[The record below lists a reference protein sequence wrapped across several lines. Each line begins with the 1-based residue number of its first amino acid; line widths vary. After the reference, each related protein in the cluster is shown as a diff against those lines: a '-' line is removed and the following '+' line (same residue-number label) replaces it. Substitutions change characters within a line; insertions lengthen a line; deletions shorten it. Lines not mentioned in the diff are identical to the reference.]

1 MGVQYAVY
9 HSQKGKGSGGGLGN
23 HIDRTPGKEHSFL
36 NANPNRIKLNTEV
49 ILPGKINSL
58 PLEKSIDYR
67 IKEGYKGKKAIRKD
81 AVKYVSHILTG
92 SHDKMKELERNP
104 NEFKKWMTKNLEF
117 MKSEFGT
124 ENIVRFT
131 LHRDERTPH
140 IHCITVPI
148 TKDGRLSAKELIGNK
163 KDMETRQ
170 DRYGDLM
177 KEFGL
182 ERGVSGSKAKHQ
194 DVKRFYGNINDKKVK
209 LERLSDELPKM
220 TVKDR
225 INPDKFID
233 KLKETINVKF
243 DNFINEQNFKN
254 TKGIDKAKEAIK
266 ANNSLTFQA
275 NEMSNE
281 INRLISKSNRLVGM
295 NKEKDKKIEEVSSSK
310 WHEGISEC
318 LNDINSFLKAKG
330 NKKQFGYKNNEIILT
345 DVIEKRK
352 DRGIDR
358 GGGMS
363 M

>member
-36 NANPNRIKLNTEV
+36 NADPEKIKLNTEV

-58 PLEKSIDYR
+58 PLEKAIDFR

-81 AVKYVSHILTG
+81 AVKYISHILTG
-92 SHDKMKELERNP
+92 SHEKMKELERNP
-104 NEFKKWMTKNLEF
+104 NEFRKWMTKNLEF
-117 MKSEFGT
+117 MKDEFGA

-140 IHCITVPI
+140 VHCVTVPI
-148 TKDGRLSAKELIGNK
+148 TEDGRLSAKELIGNR
-163 KDMETRQ
+163 KDMEARQ
-170 DRYGDLM
+170 DRYGELM

-182 ERGVSGSKAKHQ
+182 ARGVVGSKAKHQ
-194 DVKRFYGNINDKKVK
+194 DVKRFYGNVNEKKSK
-209 LERLSDELPKM
+209 LERLSEDLPKM

-225 INPDKFID
+225 LNPEKFLERVKD
-233 KLKETINVKF
+233 TLNAKF

-254 TKGIDKAKEAIK
+254 TKAIDKAKEVIR
-266 ANNSLTFQA
+266 ANNSLATQA

-295 NKEKDKKIEEVSSSK
+295 NKEKDKKINKIAVSK
-310 WHEGISEC
+310 WQEGISEC
-318 LNDINSFLKAKG
+318 LNDINSFLKANG
-330 NKKQFGYKNNEIILT
+330 NKKQFGYKDNQITLT
-345 DVIEKRK
+345 DVVEKRK
-352 DRGIDR
+352 DRGVDR
-358 GGGMS
+358 GGGRS